1 MLVTVVDGASPVAAD
16 TEVGVEVEGSG
27 AWVVS
32 VDDVAGI
39 DVVVSGTVVVET
51 ELEVE
56 VVDGEVVEVV
66 VDVVVE
72 VVEVVEEE
80 VAGVVVEVVVDLV
93 VVEVVDTE
101 DEEVEIVA
109 KVEDVDVVE
118 LEDDEV
124 ATELDDTGADVA
136 VDEVES
142 GDTLDDVVTTEPQ
155 PPAGAGILSS
165 SCPEC
170 PCLVASSSTSMSTN
184 LLSPVE

>member
-1 MLVTVVDGASPVAAD
+1 M
-16 TEVGVEVEGSG
+16 
-27 AWVVS
+27 
-32 VDDVAGI
+32 
-39 DVVVSGTVVVET
+39 
-51 ELEVE
+51 
-56 VVDGEVVEVV
+56 
-66 VDVVVE
+66 
-72 VVEVVEEE
+72 
-80 VAGVVVEVVVDLV
+80 DLV

-101 DEEVEIVA
+101 DEDVEIVA